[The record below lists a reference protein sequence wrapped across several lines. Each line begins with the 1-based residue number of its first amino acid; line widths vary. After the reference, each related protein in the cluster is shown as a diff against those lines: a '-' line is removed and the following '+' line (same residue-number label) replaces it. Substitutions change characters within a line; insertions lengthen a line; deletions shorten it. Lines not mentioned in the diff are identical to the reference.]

1 MNSTLIFILVLGYVI
16 GSIPFGLIW
25 SRVFG
30 LGDLRKTG
38 SGNIGA
44 TNVLR
49 TGNKLAAFLTLAFDM
64 GKGALAVIVAF
75 YFYGE
80 YAALIAGL
88 GAMLGHLYPIWLHF
102 NGGKGVATFLG
113 VMLAVNFLVGLLCC
127 ATWLVVAAAGRIS
140 SLAALIAAV
149 AAPLWMWILNPG
161 PAVSLAIA
169 LGALVRMRHAANIG
183 RLMRGEEPK
192 IGAK

>member
-1 MNSTLIFILVLGYVI
+1 MNATLIFVLVAGYI
-16 GSIPFGLIW
+16 AGSIPFGLLW
-25 SRVFG
+25 SRVFA

-49 TGNKLAAFLTLAFDM
+49 TGSKKAAFLTLLGDM
-64 GKGALAVIVAF
+64 GKGAVAVLIARH
-75 YFYGE
+75 YLGD

-113 VMLAVNFLVGLLCC
+113 VMLGVNFLVGLLCC
-127 ATWLVVAAAGRIS
+127 ATWLVTAAAGRIS
-140 SLAALIAAV
+140 SLAALVTAV

-161 PAVSLAIA
+161 SAVSLAIA
-169 LGALVRMRHAANIG
+169 LGALVWMRHAGNIG

-192 IGAK
+192 IGQK

>member
-1 MNSTLIFILVLGYVI
+1 MNATLIFVLVAGYI
-16 GSIPFGLIW
+16 AGSIPFGLLW
-25 SRVFG
+25 SRVFA

-49 TGNKLAAFLTLAFDM
+49 TGSKKAAFLTLIGDM
-64 GKGALAVIVAF
+64 GKGAIAVLIARH
-75 YFYGE
+75 YLGD

-88 GAMLGHLYPIWLHF
+88 GAMLGHLFPIWLHF

-113 VMLAVNFLVGLLCC
+113 VMLGVNLLAGLLCC
-127 ATWLVVAAAGRIS
+127 ATWLVTAAAGRIS
-140 SLAALIAAV
+140 SLAALVTAV

-161 PAVSLAIA
+161 SAVSLAIA
-169 LGALVRMRHAANIG
+169 LGALVWMRHAGNIS

-192 IGAK
+192 IGQK

>member
-1 MNSTLIFILVLGYVI
+1 MNATLIFVLVAGYI
-16 GSIPFGLIW
+16 AGSIPFGLLW
-25 SRVFG
+25 SRVFA

-49 TGNKLAAFLTLAFDM
+49 TGSKKAAFLTLLGDM
-64 GKGALAVIVAF
+64 GKGAVAVLIARH
-75 YFYGE
+75 YLGD

-88 GAMLGHLYPIWLHF
+88 GAMLGHLFPIWLHF

-113 VMLAVNFLVGLLCC
+113 VMLGVNFLVGLLCC
-127 ATWLVVAAAGRIS
+127 ATWLVTAAAGRIS
-140 SLAALIAAV
+140 SLAALVTAV

-161 PAVSLAIA
+161 SAVSLAIA
-169 LGALVRMRHAANIG
+169 LGALVWMRHAGNIG

-192 IGAK
+192 IGQK

>member
-1 MNSTLIFILVLGYVI
+1 MNATLIFVLVAGYI
-16 GSIPFGLIW
+16 AGSIPFGLLW
-25 SRVFG
+25 SRVFA

-49 TGNKLAAFLTLAFDM
+49 TGSKKAAFLTLLGDM
-64 GKGALAVIVAF
+64 GKGAIAVLIARH
-75 YFYGE
+75 YLGD

-88 GAMLGHLYPIWLHF
+88 GAMLGHLFPIWLHF

-113 VMLAVNFLVGLLCC
+113 VMLGVNLLAGLLCC
-127 ATWLVVAAAGRIS
+127 ATWLVTAAAGRIS
-140 SLAALIAAV
+140 SLAALVTAV

-161 PAVSLAIA
+161 SAVSLAIA
-169 LGALVRMRHAANIG
+169 LGALVWMRHAGNIS

-192 IGAK
+192 IGQK